1 MQIWMSNTRSG
12 QAYDRELFALICDR
26 LILRRGSPRVT
37 EDFPS
42 LLALAFLPWLD
53 QPLFLE
59 PARLISEIHEA
70 WGELWTLPAED
81 LRVLSRR
88 AGVIRTSLRTSSRS
102 WERAQTLGYYLSRPL
117 HELAVFAASGGR
129 GVQLRVGTHRQLIVE
144 PRGREGWRVLR
155 GGAAR

>member
-12 QAYDRELFALICDR
+12 QAYDREFFAIICDS

-37 EDFPS
+37 EDFPL

-59 PARLISEIHEA
+59 PDRLISEIHDA
-70 WGELWTLPAED
+70 WGELWTLHAKD
-81 LRVLSRR
+81 LCVGSRVE
-88 AGVIRTSLRTSSRS
+88 GVMRTSLEASDG
-102 WERAQTLGYYLSRPL
+102 AQTLGCYLARPL

-129 GVQLRVGTHRQLIVE
+129 GAQLRVGTHRQLIVD
-144 PRGREGWRVLR
+144 PQRREGWRVLR